1 MVDKWDIV
9 RVYRPDL
16 PRPHDKYCICI
27 SPTRQWYFYINS
39 DAPQYRRAREVA
51 IEVSNFEISCLTHT
65 SYIDTTYVV
74 TDLPEK
80 QLSEAI
86 RDPKRRHGSISPS
99 LRRRIVATAAA
110 HGVLSPEHAAAL
122 DE

>member
-1 MVDKWDIV
+1 M
-9 RVYRPDL
+9 
-16 PRPHDKYCICI
+16 
-27 SPTRQWYFYINS
+27 
-39 DAPQYRRAREVA
+39 
-51 IEVSNFEISCLTHT
+51 THT